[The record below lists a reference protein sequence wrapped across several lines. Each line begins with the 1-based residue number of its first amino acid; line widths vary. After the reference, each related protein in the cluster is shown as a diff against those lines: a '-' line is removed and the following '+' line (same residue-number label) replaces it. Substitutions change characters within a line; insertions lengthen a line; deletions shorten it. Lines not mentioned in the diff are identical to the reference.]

1 MNLSSHPLRE
11 EGMQESGPCN
21 PTGRVSVSH
30 GSVPDSDPGL
40 SGHLASPAD
49 SSIVYHHAGSSSPDS
64 SLPIPPP
71 PQAPPPDESPSEI
84 LDANLRA
91 RGLQMVE
98 TGGRGLCFFTSV
110 IASIQHAAFL
120 SAGSLV
126 SYFRLKEGALL
137 FGRKFTRRSCCLR
150 MTSDFGTALMI
161 RPGQDMLEVFVI
173 RRTVT
178 NGDLSRQLWRRSKIA
193 SAAEHGPRYQAAVW
207 RCARDQDKDAERT
220 RVRCRDWVRVERAEA
235 VTECRERPRVRPSP
249 RAPDLLRWTGAR
261 TVALH
266 VVAARQTFRRQI
278 QSGRDAPHLP
288 DRE

>member
-1 MNLSSHPLRE
+1 MK
-11 EGMQESGPCN
+11 
-21 PTGRVSVSH
+21 PT
-30 GSVPDSDPGL
+30 
-40 SGHLASPAD
+40 
-49 SSIVYHHAGSSSPDS
+49 IT
-64 SLPIPPP
+64 SLE
-71 PQAPPPDESPSEI
+71 D
-84 LDANLRA
+84 
-91 RGLQMVE
+91 
-98 TGGRGLCFFTSV
+98 
-110 IASIQHAAFL
+110 
-120 SAGSLV
+120 
-126 SYFRLKEGALL
+126 
-137 FGRKFTRRSCCLR
+137 
-150 MTSDFGTALMI
+150 
-161 RPGQDMLEVFVI
+161 
-173 RRTVT
+173 
-178 NGDLSRQLWRRSKIA
+178 DLSRQLWRRSKIA